1 MAKNTASPLDE
12 NTRRYYL
19 DVMGVQCWQARESVS
34 QQNAV
39 HHVEPVADP
48 DAGSRA
54 ESDADV
60 PGNSWSVLEQ
70 EVQNCDRCVLHETRK
85 QALIGRGSRSAELMF
100 VMLAPDTSDD
110 LMGMICS
117 DAADDLFTRM
127 LAAID
132 IEIDDVY
139 ITSLLKC
146 ALPASHTVS
155 PKEIRCCTE
164 YLKQQVQLIQPE
176 LIVVLGETAIRCLL
190 QKDLTLDDYR
200 AMNPDTGSRDQQH
213 EFESVP
219 LFVSYSPHEL
229 LKQVENKR
237 KAWSDLQQLQA
248 MMSAQRS

>member
-1 MAKNTASPLDE
+1 M
-12 NTRRYYL
+12 
-19 DVMGVQCWQARESVS
+19 S
-34 QQNAV
+34 QTNAV
-39 HHVEPVADP
+39 HDSEPVAGPNTDS
-48 DAGSRA
+48 GT
-54 ESDADV
+54 ESEGDV
-60 PGNSWSVLEQ
+60 PGNSWSLLEQ
-70 EVQNCDRCVLHETRK
+70 DVENCDRCVLHETRK
-85 QALIGRGSRSAELMF
+85 QPLIGRGSRSAELMF
-100 VMLAPDTSDD
+100 VLLAPDTSDD

-132 IEIDDVY
+132 IEIEDVY

-146 ALPASHTVS
+146 AVPASHTVS

-164 YLKQQVQLIQPE
+164 HLKQQVQLIQPE

-200 AMNPDTGSRDQQH
+200 AMNPDKDNRDLQYQ
-213 EFESVP
+213 FESVP

-229 LKQVENKR
+229 LKQLENKR

-248 MMSAQRS
+248 MMSGEHS

>member
-19 DVMGVQCWQARESVS
+19 DVMGVQCWQARESVL
-34 QQNAV
+34 QQYAV
-39 HHVEPVADP
+39 HHVEPAADS
-48 DAGSRA
+48 DADSTT

-146 ALPASHTVS
+146 AVPASHTVS

-164 YLKQQVQLIQPE
+164 HLKQQVQLIQPE

-200 AMNPDTGSRDQQH
+200 AMNPDTGSRNQQH

-237 KAWSDLQQLQA
+237 KAWADLQQLQA